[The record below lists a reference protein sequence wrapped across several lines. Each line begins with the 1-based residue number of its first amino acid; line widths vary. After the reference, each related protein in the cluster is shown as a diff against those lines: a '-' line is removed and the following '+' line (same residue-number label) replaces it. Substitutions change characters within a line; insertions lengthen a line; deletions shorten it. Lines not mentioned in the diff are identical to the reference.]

1 MKLNVK
7 KTTRNK
13 VVTIELSTF
22 DFTERENQML
32 DQLDEPIIEFEKT
45 YGANVIKFSKRIRT
59 GFKVRVKFDATLN
72 DDIIDTADYVTDFLN
87 ELRELLEDKMANLNM
102 EFNDDL
108 KSSEKVYEI
117 KY

>member
-13 VVTIELSTF
+13 VVTIELYTF
-22 DFTERENQML
+22 DFTEKENAML
-32 DQLDEPIIEFEKT
+32 DQLDEPVIEFEKT
-45 YGANVIKFSKRIRT
+45 YGANVIKFTKRIRT

-72 DDIIDTADYVTDFLN
+72 NDIIDTADYVTDFLN
-87 ELRELLEDKMANLNM
+87 EVREMLEDSMANLKM
-102 EFNDDL
+102 EFNDEL
-108 KSSEKVYEI
+108 KSSEDVYEI